1 MKTTPS
7 IVLIGLIGIG
17 KTTIAS
23 KLKGKLQ
30 ERHGIVSETL
40 FEPVEQWKESGLLQH
55 FYDDPTRWAYTLQQK
70 AFSSRLQLFSKV
82 DWSKTE
88 LTISDGSILMDRH
101 AFAEMLHEDG
111 RISDFEMSL
120 YLDTF
125 QEWRTLVPAADPS
138 IFVYLKTDDT
148 KVALDRI
155 KVRDRK
161 EESGISPEYMEKL
174 KDKIEAMLE
183 IPMYRHRV
191 IVVDATQKEGKVIN
205 DIYDALCTK
214 DFVANIPSKKEQ

>member
-23 KLKGKLQ
+23 KLKRKLQ
-30 ERHGIVSETL
+30 ERDGVVSETL
-40 FEPVEQWKESGLLQH
+40 FEPVDQWKESGLLQN
-55 FYDDPTRWAYTLQQK
+55 FYNDKKRWAYTFQQK
-70 AFSSRLQLFSKV
+70 AFSSRLQLFNKV
-82 DWSKTE
+82 DWAKTE

-111 RISDFEMSL
+111 SISDFEMDL
-120 YLDTF
+120 YLESF

-138 IFVYLKTDDT
+138 IFIYLKTEDT
-148 KVALDRI
+148 QVALDRI

-161 EESGISPEYMEKL
+161 EEIGISADYMQKL
-174 KDKIEAMLE
+174 KSKIEDMLQ
-183 IPMYRHRV
+183 IPIYKSRV
-191 IVVDATQKEGKVIN
+191 IVIDATDKEDVVVSN
-205 DIYDALCTK
+205 IYDALCTNG
-214 DFVANIPSKKEQ
+214 FIESIPRK